1 MTSIIYIKYDPT
13 EVKFKYFYDAWKIYI
28 CIKYLG
34 TFMYVFRLNIQT
46 CKQIL
51 ILQIF

>member
-1 MTSIIYIKYDPT
+1 MIPLKLSLNTFMMPEKY
-13 EVKFKYFYDAWKIYI
+13 V

-34 TFMYVFRLNIQT
+34 TFMYVFRLNIET